1 MYQVA
6 TSLLAYDIQKATTL
20 LEKDSI
26 SNSSLL
32 NEYHSH
38 NTYRLNKEELTKIFM
53 DLNYVKNE
61 LK

>member
-1 MYQVA
+1 MNEYERGEM
-6 TSLLAYDIQKATTL
+6 LI
-20 LEKDSI
+20 
-26 SNSSLL
+26 L